1 MLVFFIINNCWTSY
15 ISIEK
20 EVDRNMKEDSDRKD
34 EEENRIEYFIRTFK
48 KKMLRVLKT
57 MGKCSFDDDV
67 ILF

>member
-34 EEENRIEYFIRTFK
+34 EEEIRIEYFIRTFK
-48 KKMLRVLKT
+48 KKNASSIEND
-57 MGKCSFDDDV
+57 GKMQ
-67 ILF
+67 L